1 MKESEFQREARL
13 YLGQQPDLVVWRNA
27 AGRAINVS
35 FAELKKA
42 VAEAPHGRFK
52 NLLAGWMKRGM
63 VPYGLALGSG
73 DLIGIH
79 SPSGRFVSIELKTEA
94 GRLSEEQELFDALVR
109 DRGGFSSVAR
119 TQADLELTMRAL
131 RVSSR

>member
-27 AGRAINVS
+27 AGRAIIVS

-52 NLLAGWMKRGM
+52 NLLEGWMKRGM

-94 GRLSEEQELFDALVR
+94 GRLSEEQHLFHGLVQ
-109 DRGGFSSVAR
+109 DRGGYSSVAR
-119 TQADLELTMRAL
+119 NRRDLEFIMGDLRAG
-131 RVSSR
+131 SR